1 MSHTEHDAQASADCR
16 QMYNDEAGH
25 AQSLMQQCQQANE
38 ERAAAQAETCNALER
53 VEAAKA
59 EAREGNMA
67 CMRLKDELMQAHQ
80 ETKDLLIDNAR
91 YDLCFPLVIISLG
104 LVRKMHLVR
113 HKTRCGLCPIM
124 CHYWVC

>member
-1 MSHTEHDAQASADCR
+1 
-16 QMYNDEAGH
+16 MYNDEAGH

-38 ERAAAQAETCNALER
+38 ASAAAAAETCNALER

-67 CMRLKDELMQAHQ
+67 CIRLKDELMQARQ

-91 YDLCFPLVIISLG
+91 YGLSLG
-104 LVRKMHLVR
+104 LVRKMHLVG
-113 HKTRCGLCPIM
+113 HNIRCGLCPFM
-124 CHYWVC
+124 CHCWVC